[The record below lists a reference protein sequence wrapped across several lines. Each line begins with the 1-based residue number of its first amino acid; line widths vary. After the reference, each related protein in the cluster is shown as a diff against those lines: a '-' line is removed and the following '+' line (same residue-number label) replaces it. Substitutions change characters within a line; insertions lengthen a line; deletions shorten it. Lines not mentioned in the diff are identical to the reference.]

1 MNKSELASAVAAKS
15 GLTKKDSEKTINA
28 VFDALTDALKAGEK
42 VQVVGFGTF
51 EVKCRPARSGR
62 NPRSG
67 EPLQIAAS
75 KSPVFKAGKALK
87 DAVDK

>member
-1 MNKSELASAVAAKS
+1 MNKSELASAVAAKT
-15 GLTKKDSEKTINA
+15 GFTKKDSEKVVVA

-51 EVKCRPARSGR
+51 DVKCRPARSGR

-67 EPLQIAAS
+67 EPLGIAAS
-75 KSPVFKAGKALK
+75 KSPSFKAGKALK
-87 DAVDK
+87 DVIGK